1 MALQNSLQESGATT
15 LLKRAVEL
23 DREGRLHES
32 LISYQAG
39 LEQLLQVLKGTKGE
53 EGKHH
58 LRTKVNEYMDR
69 AEAIRKLIDEQKE
82 SGKYH
87 EEIHIENDSCGHSY
101 EATFGRF
108 LDSSVTEVEVED
120 PYIRSH
126 RQVCNFLRFCEMLL
140 TSIAKIQRIKLVT
153 GLDESLDAQKA
164 QRLAL
169 TELTTSLQD
178 HNVELKIE
186 YSHTLHDREI
196 RFSNGWIIKIGR
208 GLDYFKGGGKY
219 CIGSFDQSLR
229 KCHETTINIF
239 HRNFTKAV

>member
-1 MALQNSLQESGATT
+1 MALQNSLQESGATA

-39 LEQLLQVLKGTKGE
+39 LEQLLQVLKGAKSDE
-53 EGKHH
+53 ARHH

-87 EEIHIENDSCGHSY
+87 EEVHIENDSNGHSY
-101 EATFGRF
+101 EAIFGRF

-140 TSIAKIQRIKLVT
+140 TSNAKIQRIKLVT
-153 GLDESLDAQKA
+153 GMDEGLDAQKS
-164 QRLAL
+164 QSLAF
-169 TELTTSLQD
+169 TELATSLHD
-178 HNVELKIE
+178 HNVELRVE
-186 YSHTLHDREI
+186 FSNTLHDREI

-208 GLDYFKGGGKY
+208 GLDYFKAVGKY
-219 CIGSFDQSLR
+219 SIGSFDLSLR

-239 HRNFTKAV
+239 HRNFTKGA